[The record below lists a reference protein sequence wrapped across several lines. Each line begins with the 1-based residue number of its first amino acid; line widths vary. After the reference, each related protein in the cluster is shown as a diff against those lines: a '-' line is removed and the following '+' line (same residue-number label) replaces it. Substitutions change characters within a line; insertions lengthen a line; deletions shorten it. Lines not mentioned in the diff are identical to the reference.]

1 MMKQAGFTL
10 PGTEAGNS
18 RLLQSGLAGEDW
30 VQQQQHGEW
39 EDLTGGIASIWTG
52 VKL

>member
-10 PGTEAGNS
+10 PGTETGNR
-18 RLLQSGLAGEDW
+18 RLAESGLAGEDW
-30 VQQQQHGEW
+30 YAQQGEW

>member
-1 MMKQAGFTL
+1 MMKQAGFVL
-10 PGTEAGNS
+10 PGSEVGNAK
-18 RLLQSGLAGEDW
+18 LIQSGLGGEEW
-30 VQQQQHGEW
+30 VRQQGEW